1 MFTNHNQYPFILFS
15 HHFLLLTP
23 PASGN
28 HHSTLT
34 LWIPSMSVITQYLF
48 FCTWCVSLIIMASSS
63 ICLITNNRILAFIMH
78 EQCSMICLILFHPA
92 TKFFWNY
99 EAIIQVD
106 AVFLSNKYR
115 QYDYFV
121 AFFQS
126 LIYYL
131 ILGDKILKSILEQD
145 QNL

>member
-1 MFTNHNQYPFILFS
+1 MD
-15 HHFLLLTP
+15 
-23 PASGN
+23 
-28 HHSTLT
+28 
-34 LWIPSMSVITQYLF
+34 
-48 FCTWCVSLIIMASSS
+48 
-63 ICLITNNRILAFIMH
+63 

-106 AVFLSNKYR
+106 AVVLSDKYR

-121 AFFQS
+121 AFSQS

-131 ILGDKILKSILEQD
+131 IVGDKLLKSILEQED
-145 QNL
+145 QKFINMVYK